1 MEKNNL
7 KGNAE
12 AVDICDLRKATERTE
27 LGLRKQAENYFSAI
41 DGQELTLSSAGNK
54 EVNSTE
60 PPKWSPFGACQQQL
74 VLPRVEPLA
83 VQRSS
88 KSAPGLCQGPQQVE
102 MDFKIMLDPE
112 NVENKAGLKHPN
124 NETRLPLIA
133 KKKSAPVCSQKTGK
147 DPTASSP
154 WALPA
159 FVSLGSPLPLLEE
172 DTPKGALS
180 LPGQRLILPA
190 AQRALPAPPAV
201 PRAAPF
207 PQFPRQHKKP
217 ALGEVSSRLDPEN
230 TDTITFPKPKEAI
243 YGTYSSSKGNIAPLP
258 SSNSV
263 VSTRKPRPEWTCP
276 AQQLESEVHIP
287 PQTQPPQTVQPFQA
301 PCLDWDSAVHQKAP
315 GVLTL
320 QQLHHS
326 SWGSTVGF
334 VEPTE
339 KLLKD
344 HSVPLATS
352 NSQKLAQITSG
363 LDFKENPTKSDILSV
378 MKNQSAVAKTP
389 SRAGQSCRGQGGST
403 GAAAGGHRKG
413 PSPMAGPGQQ
423 QQWAAGVSRA
433 MAGSGQQQQWAAG
446 VSSPVPGPGQ
456 QQQWAAGVSSPVP
469 GPGQQQQ
476 WAAGVSSPMAGP
488 GQQQQWA
495 AGVSSPMAGPGQQQQ
510 WAAGVSSPVPGPG
523 QQQQWAAG
531 VSSPVPGPG
540 QQQQWA
546 AGVSSPV
553 PGPGQQQQWAAGVS
567 SPMAAPGQQQQWAAG
582 VSSPV
587 PASGQQQQWAA
598 GVSSPVPASG
608 QQQQWAAGVSSPV
621 PGPGQQQQWAA
632 GVSRAMAGSGQQQQW
647 AAGVSR
653 AMAGS
658 GQQQQWAAG
667 VSSPMAAPGQQQ
679 QWAAGV
685 SSPMAAPGQQQQW
698 AAGVISSSWRSWCH
712 LARLRGALRDARRR
726 HLENFCSR
734 AKHLAANWNRIRT
747 SRRTIIHIP
756 SLGYSQHIREHMPDL
771 ALRQNLQMGRL
782 CDILDANVDVIY
794 ICPLAL
800 SEELL
805 QYYNKL
811 LGLQAAVRSGNP
823 EDMADLQDRFKI
835 LTPEAINS
843 FPEHHMCLAT
853 LLKYSPRTMQRLQAL
868 LQGRVAYMVG
878 GVPHLDDLAV
888 ADQLQVPLLGS
899 EPAVAQL
906 YSTKSGSK
914 RIFASAGVPT
924 PPGERDIHSREQLLR
939 ALSQLVLDHLEVQR
953 WLLKVDDERAGDGT
967 AFCDVTAHLEC
978 YPWIQR
984 EQQGHGPGA
993 WSESQARELA
1003 LVKISQELPGLL
1015 AQHVQPVNEKR
1026 FPTWEK
1032 FLQTFLTQ
1040 GGVIEAFPSAGSVTN
1055 LTVDLLIEP
1064 TGELTLLA
1072 SGEQLHAEGPLRS
1085 SGTTIPQR
1093 SVDPELLQ
1101 ALCLQIGEACKSKGV
1116 LGYFSVDFVAF
1127 THPQTGEQQV
1137 WATDLDL
1144 CYSDQLAL
1152 SRLLVY
1158 LTDGN
1163 VDCGSSIL
1171 QAPLGAKES
1180 QSQRVQH
1187 EGTKPPAPSS
1197 PWCAVAS
1204 SQLRHS
1210 SLSGISYSLL
1220 FHVCKAHG
1228 IGFDLQE
1235 KQGTVFVLYEDQKR
1249 HSLGM
1254 ITIGEDLQGVL
1265 LTFARNLFIIHQEIS
1280 APNMQG
1286 ETNFK
1291 MAIRDIEAILG
1302 VTAENKLRL
1311 EEEQPWEADALT
1323 E

>member
-1 MEKNNL
+1 MVRPGRRVPLPGAAGPPWPQRGRRCRIQEDLQKLKMEKNNL

-12 AVDICDLRKATERTE
+12 AMDICDLRKATERTE
-27 LGLRKQAENYFSAI
+27 LGLRKHAANYFSVI
-41 DGQELTLSSAGNK
+41 NGQELTPSSAGNK
-54 EVNSTE
+54 EE
-60 PPKWSPFGACQQQL
+60 PPKWNPPGACQQQL
-74 VLPRVEPLA
+74 VLPRVEPVA
-83 VQRSS
+83 VQSCS
-88 KSAPGLCQGPQQVE
+88 KSAPRVSQDYPHSVFQQQVE

-112 NVENKAGLKHPN
+112 SVENKADLKHPN
-124 NETRLPLIA
+124 DDTKLPLIA

-147 DPTASSP
+147 DPRVTSP

-159 FVSLGSPLPLLEE
+159 FLSLVAE

-180 LPGQRLILPA
+180 LTGQRLILPA
-190 AQRALPAPPAV
+190 AQRTLPAPAAV

-207 PQFPRQHKKP
+207 PEFPRQHRKAAP
-217 ALGEVSSRLDPEN
+217 GEISSRLDPES
-230 TDTITFPKPKEAI
+230 THTTSFPKPKEAI
-243 YGTYSSSKGNIAPLP
+243 YGTYPSGKGSTAPLP

-263 VSTRKPRPEWTCP
+263 VSTRKSRPAWRCP

-287 PQTQPPQTVQPFQA
+287 PQPQPPQTAQPFQD
-301 PCLDWDSAVHQKAP
+301 PCLDWDTADHQKAP
-315 GVLTL
+315 GVLPL
-320 QQLHHS
+320 QHPHHS
-326 SWGSTVGF
+326 SRGSIVGF
-334 VEPTE
+334 SEPSE
-339 KLLKD
+339 KPLKD
-344 HSVPLATS
+344 HSVPLATIS
-352 NSQKLAQITSG
+352 SRKLAQTTSA
-363 LDFKENPTKSDILSV
+363 LDFTENPTKREVLSV
-378 MKNQSAVAKTP
+378 RKSPSAVEEIP
-389 SRAGQSCRGQGGST
+389 GRAGRGRSA
-403 GAAAGGHRKG
+403 GAAAGSQRGAA
-413 PSPMAGPGQQ
+413 SPEPGWGQQ
-423 QQWAAGVSRA
+423 QF
-433 MAGSGQQQQWAAG
+433 
-446 VSSPVPGPGQ
+446 
-456 QQQWAAGVSSPVP
+456 
-469 GPGQQQQ
+469 
-476 WAAGVSSPMAGP
+476 
-488 GQQQQWA
+488 
-495 AGVSSPMAGPGQQQQ
+495 
-510 WAAGVSSPVPGPG
+510 
-523 QQQQWAAG
+523 
-531 VSSPVPGPG
+531 
-540 QQQQWA
+540 
-546 AGVSSPV
+546 
-553 PGPGQQQQWAAGVS
+553 
-567 SPMAAPGQQQQWAAG
+567 
-582 VSSPV
+582 
-587 PASGQQQQWAA
+587 
-598 GVSSPVPASG
+598 
-608 QQQQWAAGVSSPV
+608 
-621 PGPGQQQQWAA
+621 
-632 GVSRAMAGSGQQQQW
+632 
-647 AAGVSR
+647 
-653 AMAGS
+653 
-658 GQQQQWAAG
+658 
-667 VSSPMAAPGQQQ
+667 
-679 QWAAGV
+679 
-685 SSPMAAPGQQQQW
+685 W
-698 AAGVISSSWRSWCH
+698 AAGVISTAWRSWNH
-712 LARLRGALRDARRR
+712 LAGLRSALREARRS
-726 HLENFCSR
+726 HLENFYSR

-756 SLGYSQHIREHMPDL
+756 SLGYSQHIREHIPDL
-771 ALRQNLQMGRL
+771 ALQQNLQMGRL

-835 LTPEAINS
+835 LTPEAINR

-853 LLKYSPRTMQRLQAL
+853 VLKYSPRTMQRLQDL
-868 LQGRVAYMVG
+868 LQGRDAYMVG

-914 RIFASAGVPT
+914 RLFASAGVPT
-924 PPGERDIHSREQLLR
+924 PPGEWDIRSREQLLR
-939 ALSQLVLDHLEVQR
+939 ALSRLVLEHLEVRR
-953 WLLKVDDERAGDGT
+953 WLFKADDERAGDGT
-967 AFCDVTAHLEC
+967 AFCDVTSHLEC
-978 YPWIQR
+978 YPWLQR
-984 EQQGHGPGA
+984 EQRGRGPGL
-993 WSESQARELA
+993 WSESWARELA

-1040 GGVIEAFPSAGSVTN
+1040 GGVIEAFPSSGSVTN
-1055 LTVDLLIEP
+1055 LTADLLIEP
-1064 TGELTLLA
+1064 TGEVTLLA
-1072 SGEQLHAEGPLRS
+1072 SGDQLHAEGPLRS
-1085 SGTTIPQR
+1085 SGSTIPQR
-1093 SVDPELLQ
+1093 SVDPEALR
-1101 ALCLQIGEACKSKGV
+1101 ALCLKIGEACKSRGV

-1127 THPQTGEQQV
+1127 THPRTGEQQV

-1152 SRLLVY
+1152 SQLLVY

-1163 VDCGSSIL
+1163 LDCGSSIL

-1180 QSQRVQH
+1180 KSQRALH
-1187 EGTKPPAPSS
+1187 EGPKPPAPSS

-1210 SLSGISYSLL
+1210 SLSGVSYNLL
-1220 FHVCKAHG
+1220 LHTCKAHG

-1311 EEEQPWEADALT
+1311 EEEQPWEADALK

>member
-1 MEKNNL
+1 MEQNNL

-12 AVDICDLRKATERTE
+12 AVDICDLRKATDRPE
-27 LGLRKQAENYFSAI
+27 LGLR
-41 DGQELTLSSAGNK
+41 
-54 EVNSTE
+54 
-60 PPKWSPFGACQQQL
+60 
-74 VLPRVEPLA
+74 
-83 VQRSS
+83 
-88 KSAPGLCQGPQQVE
+88 QQVE

-112 NVENKAGLKHPN
+112 NMENKAGLKLLN
-124 NETRLPLIA
+124 DETRLPLIA
-133 KKKSAPVCSQKTGK
+133 KKKSAPVCSQRTGK
-147 DPTASSP
+147 DPTAPSP

-159 FVSLGSPLPLLEE
+159 FLSLGSPLPLLEG

-180 LPGQRLILPA
+180 PSGQRLILPA
-190 AQRALPAPPAV
+190 ALRALPAPPAV
-201 PRAAPF
+201 PRAAPG

-217 ALGEVSSRLDPEN
+217 ALGEISVRLDPES
-230 TDTITFPKPKEAI
+230 TDTITLPKPKEAV
-243 YGTYSSSKGNIAPLP
+243 YGTYSSSKGSIPSLP

-263 VSTRKPRPEWTCP
+263 LSTRRSRPEWRCP
-276 AQQLESEVHIP
+276 AQQLQTEVHIP
-287 PQTQPPQTVQPFQA
+287 PQTQPPQTAQPFQD
-301 PCLDWDSAVHQKAP
+301 PCLDIAVLQKAP

-320 QQLHHS
+320 QHLHHS

-334 VEPTE
+334 LEPSE
-339 KLLKD
+339 KLLED
-344 HSVPLATS
+344 HSVPLATI
-352 NSQKLAQITSG
+352 NSQKLAQITSD
-363 LDFKENPTKSDILSV
+363 LDFKENPTKSDILSM
-378 MKNQSAVAKTP
+378 MKNQPAVEETP
-389 SRAGQSCRGQGGST
+389 NGAGQGGST
-403 GAAAGGHRKG
+403 GGHRVG
-413 PSPMAGPGQQ
+413 PSPVP
-423 QQWAAGVSRA
+423 
-433 MAGSGQQQQWAAG
+433 GSGQQQQWAAG
-446 VSSPVPGPGQ
+446 VTSPG
-456 QQQWAAGVSSPVP
+456 QQQWAAGVTSPVP
-469 GPGQQQQ
+469 
-476 WAAGVSSPMAGP
+476 
-488 GQQQQWA
+488 
-495 AGVSSPMAGPGQQQQ
+495 
-510 WAAGVSSPVPGPG
+510 
-523 QQQQWAAG
+523 
-531 VSSPVPGPG
+531 
-540 QQQQWA
+540 
-546 AGVSSPV
+546 
-553 PGPGQQQQWAAGVS
+553 
-567 SPMAAPGQQQQWAAG
+567 
-582 VSSPV
+582 
-587 PASGQQQQWAA
+587 
-598 GVSSPVPASG
+598 
-608 QQQQWAAGVSSPV
+608 
-621 PGPGQQQQWAA
+621 
-632 GVSRAMAGSGQQQQW
+632 GSGQQQQW
-647 AAGVSR
+647 AAGVL
-653 AMAGS
+653 
-658 GQQQQWAAG
+658 
-667 VSSPMAAPGQQQ
+667 
-679 QWAAGV
+679 
-685 SSPMAAPGQQQQW
+685 
-698 AAGVISSSWRSWCH
+698 SSSWRSWSH
-712 LARLRGALRDARRR
+712 LARLRGALRAARRR

-756 SLGYSQHIREHMPDL
+756 SLGYSQHIREHIPDL
-771 ALRQNLQMGRL
+771 AVQQNLQMGRL

-811 LGLQAAVRSGNP
+811 LGLQAAVRSGSP
-823 EDMADLQDRFKI
+823 EDMADLQDRFRI

-843 FPEHHMCLAT
+843 FPEQHMCLAT
-853 LLKYSPRTMQRLQAL
+853 VLKYSPRTLQRLQGL
-868 LQGRVAYMVG
+868 LQGRDAYMVG
-878 GVPHLDDLAV
+878 GVPHLDELAV

-906 YSTKSGSK
+906 CSTKSGSR

-924 PPGERDIHSREQLLR
+924 PPGEGDIHSREQLLR
-939 ALSQLVLDHLEVQR
+939 ALSQLVLDNLEVQR
-953 WLLKVDDERAGDGT
+953 WLFKVDDERAGDGT
-967 AFCDVTAHLEC
+967 AFCDVISHLEC
-978 YPWIQR
+978 QPWIQR
-984 EQQGHGPGA
+984 EQQEHGPGV
-993 WSESQARELA
+993 WSKSQARELA

-1040 GGVIEAFPSAGSVTN
+1040 GGVIEAFPCSGSVAN

-1093 SVDPELLQ
+1093 SVDPGLLQ
-1101 ALCLQIGEACKSKGV
+1101 ALCLKVGEACKAKGV

-1127 THPQTGEQQV
+1127 THPQTGRQQV

-1144 CYSDQLAL
+1144 GYSDQLAL
-1152 SRLLVY
+1152 SQLLVY
-1158 LTDGN
+1158 LTDGD

-1180 QSQRVQH
+1180 QSQGVQH

-1197 PWCAVAS
+1197 PRCAVAS
-1204 SQLRHS
+1204 SQLRHC

-1220 FHVCKAHG
+1220 LHTCKAHG
-1228 IGFDLQE
+1228 IGFDPQE

-1311 EEEQPWEADALT
+1311 EEEQPWEADALK